1 MNFPDHIFK
10 AYDIRGLVEGE
21 LSEDLA
27 YKIGRAF
34 VQILRNRG
42 ENLQNKKIVVGHDM
56 RESSPAFQTAVT
68 KGINDEGLDVV
79 DIGLTSTPLFNFACA
94 HYPEHIGGIMIT
106 ASHNPAEYNGFKMT
120 YADGLPL
127 GKETGMTELKELAK
141 KNNFKD
147 AGEKGIVEKKDIY
160 SDYETKVLSLVDI
173 NKIKTMKIVVDA
185 GNGMAKVSLPK
196 ILENISVEV
205 EYLYLEPDG
214 NFPNHESN
222 PLKIETLK
230 DLQKKVV
237 EIGADLGFALDGDAD
252 RIGLVDEKGVV
263 VPASFVGGLIGLE
276 VLAKNPASRMLYDL
290 RLSRAVVD
298 LWENAGATTAMT
310 KVGHANIKKQ
320 MKEECGIF
328 ASELSLHLYYRDMYD
343 VECTDLS
350 LLYILKILSD
360 KNQPLSEVWQ
370 AMNTKFHSGEINFRV
385 DDIDKILQ
393 SLKEKYIDADL
404 NELDGLLF
412 TYSDY
417 WFSVRASNTEPV
429 LRLNLEADSEKLMQG
444 KLTEVKNIIER

>member
-1 MNFPDHIFK
+1 
-10 AYDIRGLVEGE
+10 
-21 LSEDLA
+21 
-27 YKIGRAF
+27 
-34 VQILRNRG
+34 
-42 ENLQNKKIVVGHDM
+42 
-56 RESSPAFQTAVT
+56 
-68 KGINDEGLDVV
+68 
-79 DIGLTSTPLFNFACA
+79 
-94 HYPEHIGGIMIT
+94 
-106 ASHNPAEYNGFKMT
+106 
-120 YADGLPL
+120 
-127 GKETGMTELKELAK
+127 
-141 KNNFKD
+141 
-147 AGEKGIVEKKDIY
+147 
-160 SDYETKVLSLVDI
+160 
-173 NKIKTMKIVVDA
+173 
-185 GNGMAKVSLPK
+185 
-196 ILENISVEV
+196 
-205 EYLYLEPDG
+205 
-214 NFPNHESN
+214 
-222 PLKIETLK
+222 
-230 DLQKKVV
+230 
-237 EIGADLGFALDGDAD
+237 
-252 RIGLVDEKGVV
+252 
-263 VPASFVGGLIGLE
+263 
-276 VLAKNPASRMLYDL
+276 MLYDL